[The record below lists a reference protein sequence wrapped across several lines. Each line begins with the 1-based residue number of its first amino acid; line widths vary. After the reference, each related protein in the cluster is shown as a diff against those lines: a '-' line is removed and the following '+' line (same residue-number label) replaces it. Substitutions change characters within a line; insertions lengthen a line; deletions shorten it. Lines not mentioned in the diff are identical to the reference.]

1 MTTTTSEYTMYPKVK
16 PTGELPPKVLEH
28 LDARFWNHDQE
39 LPVGAGGNGT
49 AVDARKYG
57 AKGNGSTNDATALQ
71 AALDAAAGKALF
83 IPAGRYLVDGVAYLR
98 VQAGTTVFGEPGT
111 VLVQGSSVVEN
122 IFRAF
127 GSTGVTA
134 DLATAVNAGA
144 NELTTKTAHRL
155 AQGDVVR
162 LISQRVSTSDDAGED
177 RLGWATV
184 GGQGPFFSEFVRVQ
198 DVLSTTKI
206 RLDRGLVF
214 NGYRPDATRETSPD
228 AGTSAKLVSTN
239 GTGDRVTI
247 RDLELVGQFSMGAV
261 RLIRSNES
269 RVERVTVRVTARGR
283 AVGLEDCYRTEI
295 RDCHAYA
302 SEMLYD
308 AADHA
313 LQNVFHV
320 AACQSS
326 GLVGC
331 STTWGAQPYDFTYR
345 SSTPYPSVFC
355 YVKQC
360 ASYGALFNPMTLHP
374 GTYGCE
380 ITDNNFSECRSS
392 GLSIRGNSSI
402 VANNRITG
410 SGNYTTSSNP
420 YVGIYCLEG
429 GGKNSIITGN
439 VIEGF
444 SAGLRVND
452 GGGKPFQGWI
462 GTQFVGNVIRDF
474 SVGFYRMVGS
484 GTPVPTVPQGI
495 TLANNL
501 FESRQDG
508 AVAVLTCEN
517 GFGVRGLTI
526 QGNTVRLTGSSTVG
540 VKVTA
545 NSLDTVVSGNTFA
558 QVGQALAWDE
568 AGWKA
573 DSSQSVVHWSGNT
586 IISTDIDRFPPPS
599 DRFQVHSSD
608 DTVMRMPDTAYS
620 LNYALHSGRY
630 YATSSAASMG
640 RGWPVEGFE
649 GHVDVVRVTSS
660 LVIQTGWGADGRR
673 HARTWTA
680 AGGWT
685 NWRAV

>member
-1 MTTTTSEYTMYPKVK
+1 MSTTPSEYTLYPKVK

-49 AVDARKYG
+49 AIDARKYG
-57 AKGNGSTNDATALQ
+57 AKGNGSTNDATSLQ

-83 IPAGRYLVDGVAYLR
+83 IPAGRYLVDGVEFLR
-98 VQAGTTVFGEPGT
+98 VPAGTTVFGEPGT
-111 VLVQGSSVVEN
+111 VLVQGSNTVES
-122 IFRAF
+122 IFRAVGF
-127 GSTGVTA
+127 TDRTA
-134 DLATAVNAGA
+134 ELATAVNAGA
-144 NELTTKTAHRL
+144 NELTTKTAHSL
-155 AQGDVVR
+155 VQGDVVR
-162 LISQRVSTSDDAGED
+162 LISQRVSTSADAGED
-177 RLGWATV
+177 QLGWATAS
-184 GGQGPFFSEFVRVQ
+184 GQGPYFSEFVRVQ
-198 DVLSTTKI
+198 DVLSPTQI

-214 NGYRPDATRETSPD
+214 NGYRPDAAQETSPD
-228 AGTSAKLVSTN
+228 AGTSAVLRATD

-247 RDLELVGQFSMGAV
+247 RDMELVGQFSTGAV
-261 RLIRSNES
+261 RLIRSNDS
-269 RVERVTVRVTARGR
+269 RVERISVQITARGR

-308 AADHA
+308 TADHA
-313 LQNVFHV
+313 LQNVFHL

-331 STTWGAQPYDFTYR
+331 STTWGAQCYDFTYR

-360 ASYGALFNPMTLHP
+360 ASYGALFNPITLHP

-380 ITDNNFSECRSS
+380 ITDNNFSECRGA
-392 GLSIRGNSSI
+392 GLAIRGNSSI

-410 SGNYTTSSNP
+410 SGTFTSSGSP
-420 YVGIYCLEG
+420 HVGIYCYEG
-429 GGKNSIITGN
+429 GGKNALITGN

-452 GGGKPFQGWI
+452 GSGKHFQGWI

-474 SVGFYRMVGS
+474 SVGFYRLAVLAN
-484 GTPVPTVPQGI
+484 PVPTAPQGI

-501 FESRQDG
+501 FESRQDA
-508 AVAVLTCEN
+508 AVAVLTCES
-517 GFGVRGLTI
+517 GRGVRGLTV
-526 QGNTVRLTGSSTVG
+526 QGNTVRLSGYNTVG

-558 QVGQALAWDE
+558 QVGQALSWDE
-568 AGWKA
+568 SGWKS
-573 DSSQSVVHWSGNT
+573 DSSQSVVHWTGNT
-586 IISTDIDRFPPPS
+586 ILSTDIDRFPPPS
-599 DRFQVHSSD
+599 AQFQVHSSD
-608 DTVMRMPDTAYS
+608 DTVMRMPDTSYS
-620 LNYALHSGRY
+620 LNYALQSGRY

-649 GHVDVVRVTSS
+649 GHVDVVRVTSA

-673 HARTWTA
+673 HTRTWTA

-685 NWRAV
+685 NWKVA

>member
-127 GSTGVTA
+127 GSIGATVE
-134 DLATAVNAGA
+134 LAAAVNAGA
-144 NELTTKTAHRL
+144 NELTTKTAHKL

-162 LISQRVSTSDDAGED
+162 LVSQRVSTSDDAGED
-177 RLGWATV
+177 RLAWATI

-198 DVLSTTKI
+198 DVLSPTTI

-228 AGTSAKLVSTN
+228 AGTSATLRPTN
-239 GTGDRVTI
+239 GTGHRVTI
-247 RDLELVGQFSMGAV
+247 RDMELVGAFSMGAV
-261 RLIRSNES
+261 RLIRSNDS

-313 LQNVFHV
+313 EQNVFHV

-420 YVGIYCLEG
+420 YSGIYCFEG

-474 SVGFYRMVGS
+474 SVGFYRMIGS
-484 GTPVPTVPQGI
+484 GTPFPSVPQGI

-508 AVAVLTCEN
+508 AVAVLTCED
-517 GFGVRGLTI
+517 GRGIRGLTV
-526 QGNTVRLTGSSTVG
+526 QGNTVRLAGSNTVG

-573 DSSQSVVHWSGNT
+573 DSSQSVVHWTGNT
-586 IISTDIDRFPPPS
+586 ILSTDIDRFPPPS
-599 DRFQVHSSD
+599 ARFQVHSSD

-630 YATSSAASMG
+630 YATSSAAPMS

-649 GHVDVVRVTSS
+649 GHVDVVRVTAS
-660 LVIQTGWGADGRR
+660 LVIQNGWGADGRR
-673 HARTWTA
+673 HTRTWTA

>member
-1 MTTTTSEYTMYPKVK
+1 MTTTTSEYTLYPKVK

-57 AKGNGSTNDATALQ
+57 AKGDGSTNDATALQ
-71 AALDAAAGKALF
+71 SALDAAAGKALF
-83 IPAGRYLVDGVAYLR
+83 IPAGRYLVDGVTFLR
-98 VQAGTTVFGEPGT
+98 VPAGTTVFGEPGT

-122 IFRAF
+122 IFRAY
-127 GSTGVTA
+127 GSTDRTA
-134 DLATAVNAGA
+134 ELATAVNAGA
-144 NELTTKTAHRL
+144 NELTTKTAHGL
-155 AQGDVVR
+155 VQGDVVR
-162 LISQRVSTSDDAGED
+162 LISQRVSTSADAGED
-177 RLGWATV
+177 QLGWATAS
-184 GGQGPFFSEFVRVQ
+184 GQGPYFSEFVRVQ
-198 DVLSTTKI
+198 DVLSPTQI

-214 NGYRPDATRETSPD
+214 NGYRPDAAQETSPD
-228 AGTSAKLVSTN
+228 AGTSAVLRATD

-247 RDLELVGQFSMGAV
+247 RDMELVGQFSTGAV
-261 RLIRSNES
+261 RLIRSNDS
-269 RVERVTVRVTARGR
+269 RVERISVQVTARGR
-283 AVGLEDCYRTEI
+283 AVGLEDCYRVEI

-308 AADHA
+308 SADHA
-313 LQNVFHV
+313 LQNVFHL

-331 STTWGAQPYDFTYR
+331 STTWGAQCYDFTYR

-360 ASYGALFNPMTLHP
+360 ASYGALFNPLTLHP

-380 ITDNNFSECRSS
+380 ITDNNFSECRGA
-392 GLSIRGNSSI
+392 GLAIRGNSSI

-410 SGNYTTSSNP
+410 SGTLASSGSP
-420 YVGIYCLEG
+420 HVGIYCYEG

-452 GGGKPFQGWI
+452 GSGKHFQGWI

-474 SVGFYRMVGS
+474 SVGFYRLAVLNN
-484 GTPVPTVPQGI
+484 PVPTAPQGI

-508 AVAVLTCEN
+508 AVAVLTCEA
-517 GFGVRGLTI
+517 GRGVRGLTV
-526 QGNTVRLTGSSTVG
+526 QGNTVRLSGDNTVG

-558 QVGQALAWDE
+558 QVGQALTWDE
-568 AGWKA
+568 SGWKS
-573 DSSQSVVHWSGNT
+573 DSSQSVVHWTGNT
-586 IISTDIDRFPPPS
+586 ILSTDIDRFPPPS
-599 DRFQVHSSD
+599 AQFQVHSSD
-608 DTVMRMPDTAYS
+608 DTVMRMPDTSYS
-620 LNYALHSGRY
+620 LNYALQSGRY

-649 GHVDVVRVTSS
+649 GHVDVVRVTSA
-660 LVIQTGWGADGRR
+660 LVIQNGWGADGRR
-673 HARTWTA
+673 HSRTWSN
-680 AGGWT
+680 GSWT